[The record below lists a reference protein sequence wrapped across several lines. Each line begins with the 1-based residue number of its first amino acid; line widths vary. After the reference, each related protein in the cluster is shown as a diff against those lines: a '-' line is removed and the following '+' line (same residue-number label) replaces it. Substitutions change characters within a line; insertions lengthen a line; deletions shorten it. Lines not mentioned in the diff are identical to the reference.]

1 MFKLLVFLRKGHN
14 LFFKN
19 KIKPS
24 YPPFLKMSILA
35 LRHLMDV
42 AHGKEHVVAGGTSGH
57 VGAPLHHPCPLD
69 HKGTHSPFWQVPA
82 LPWVLRTEDLA
93 SSCTSLGPLDR
104 GPPPPPPRPN
114 PNLFFGNFFLFKKER
129 DLHVPECHCRIRGQ
143 QTSDVTN
150 SE

>member
-14 LFFKN
+14 LLFKN

-69 HKGTHSPFWQVPA
+69 HKGTRSPFWQVPA
-82 LPWVLRTEDLA
+82 LP
-93 SSCTSLGPLDR
+93 
-104 GPPPPPPRPN
+104 
-114 PNLFFGNFFLFKKER
+114 
-129 DLHVPECHCRIRGQ
+129 
-143 QTSDVTN
+143 
-150 SE
+150 